1 MGWLSYTAVTPRASL
16 QSDADNHNNRH
27 HHDDHQD
34 QSVKVSRQV
43 DLRTVP
49 RWGYHYS
56 DHNHNYNNRLSRQ
69 VAAVLT
75 DGDTADSDAF
85 IAQVE
90 SELDSG

>member
-1 MGWLSYTAVTPRASL
+1 MVIITIHHQCHNSHS
-16 QSDADNHNNRH
+16 NHNSRH

-49 RWGYHYS
+49 RWGYHYN
-56 DHNHNYNNRLSRQ
+56 DHNHNYNNKLSRQ

>member
-1 MGWLSYTAVTPRASL
+1 M
-16 QSDADNHNNRH
+16 
-27 HHDDHQD
+27 
-34 QSVKVSRQV
+34 KVSRQV

-49 RWGYHYS
+49 RWGYYYN
-56 DHNHNYNNRLSRQ
+56 DHNHNYNNKLSRQ

-90 SELDSG
+90 SELDSKLFKIQIC